1 MAQKLAPALLAGC
14 TFVLKA
20 SPEAPGEAYIM
31 AEIIEEIGLPKGVF
45 NMITAD
51 RAASEVLVR
60 HPDVDKVAFTGS
72 SAIGKR
78 IASICGERFARY
90 TLELGGKS
98 AAVVLDAYD
107 VGQARSEPIGHE
119 SGRERVG
126 TDGSDRGV
134 A

>member
-31 AEIIEEIGLPKGVF
+31 AEIIEELGLPKGVF

-51 RAASEVLVR
+51 REASEVLVR

-78 IASICGERFARY
+78 IASICGERVARY
-90 TLELGGKS
+90 TLVTDRKS
-98 AAVVLDAYD
+98 TSLN
-107 VGQARSEPIGHE
+107 S
-119 SGRERVG
+119 
-126 TDGSDRGV
+126 
-134 A
+134 